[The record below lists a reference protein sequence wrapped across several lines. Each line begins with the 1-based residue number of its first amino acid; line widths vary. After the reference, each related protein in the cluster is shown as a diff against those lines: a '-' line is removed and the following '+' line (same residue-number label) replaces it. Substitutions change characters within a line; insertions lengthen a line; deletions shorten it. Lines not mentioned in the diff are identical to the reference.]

1 MKNIVAACSIKMMKF
16 LLSVVSDSPTII
28 FLQSLLVLDTIIFW
42 KLDLVNRMR
51 QLESYE

>member
-1 MKNIVAACSIKMMKF
+1 MMKF
-16 LLSVVSDSPTII
+16 LFTVVSDSPTII
-28 FLQSLLVLDTIIFW
+28 FLKSLLVSDTIIFW